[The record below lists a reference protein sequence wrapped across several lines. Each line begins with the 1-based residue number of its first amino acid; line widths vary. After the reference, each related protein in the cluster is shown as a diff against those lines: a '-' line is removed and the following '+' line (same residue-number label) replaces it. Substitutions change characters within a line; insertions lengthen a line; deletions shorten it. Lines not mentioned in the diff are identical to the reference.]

1 MTVAPLQDLDPCTVP
16 LSGRN
21 AIDAS
26 AGTGKTHAITR
37 LYLRLVLE
45 SDEPG
50 DERVERILVVTY
62 TKAAT
67 AELRHRIRTA
77 LTEALAT
84 LDRRER
90 GLPEDPRPEEDS
102 ATRTHPIHQWGSPS
116 SRISHQL
123 HEVQE

>member
-67 AELRHRIRTA
+67 AELRHRIRTV

-84 LDRRER
+84 LDRRES
-90 GLPEDPRPEEDS
+90 G
-102 ATRTHPIHQWGSPS
+102 
-116 SRISHQL
+116 
-123 HEVQE
+123 